1 MRGSLRALMAFIRS
15 FRVVV
20 EREEAR
26 DDRDL
31 DCCCCFVCCWSV
43 GDESMSDSD
52 DDDVDPCCW
61 ISVLLLP
68 LLLLGV
74 VEAKEKVDIRSP

>member
-1 MRGSLRALMAFIRS
+1 MAFIRS

-31 DCCCCFVCCWSV
+31 DCCCFVCWSV
-43 GDESMSDSD
+43 GDESMLDSD
-52 DDDVDPCCW
+52 DDDVNPCCW

-68 LLLLGV
+68 LPLLLLLGV
-74 VEAKEKVDIRSP
+74 VEAKEKVDIQSP

>member
-31 DCCCCFVCCWSV
+31 GCCDCWIV
-43 GDESMSDSD
+43 GDESIVDLND
-52 DDDVDPCCW
+52 DDDDPCCW
-61 ISVLLLP
+61 KSVLLSP

-74 VEAKEKVDIRSP
+74 VEAKEKVDMRSP